1 MVAVLRL
8 YAHRGASAEAPE
20 NTMPSFERALEI
32 PGGDALE
39 LDGPIK
45 RDGHPIVSHDPTAER
60 MANRR
65 VAWKDVDLA
74 EARTFDMGWGFVA
87 PDGSRPFA
95 GKGVRVP
102 TFDEVLTQLPPVV
115 VNVDL
120 KQAWP
125 PMFERMIRLIRDR
138 GAEERVVLASFHWST
153 LLAVRARGYRG
164 DTGLTQ
170 PEVLALLATPRF
182 LLARAPLFGTCA
194 QVPERAGPVT
204 LAAPRFIDKCHALG
218 IRVDFWTINDP
229 VEARRL
235 LDLGADGIMTD
246 DPRAI
251 APVFAARRAAL

>member
-1 MVAVLRL
+1 M
-8 YAHRGASAEAPE
+8 
-20 NTMPSFERALEI
+20 T
-32 PGGDALE
+32 
-39 LDGPIK
+39 
-45 RDGHPIVSHDPTAER
+45 RDGHLVVSHDPTAHR
-60 MANRR
+60 MANLE
-65 VAWKDVDLA
+65 VAWKDIDLA
-74 EARTFDMGWGFVA
+74 EARSFDMGWGFVA

-102 TFDEVLTQLPPVV
+102 TFEEVLADLPPVV
-115 VNVDL
+115 LNVDL

-125 PMFERMIRLIRDR
+125 PMVGRMIELVRAR

-153 LLAVRARGYRG
+153 LLAVRACGYRG

-170 PEVLALLATPRF
+170 PEVVALVATPKF

-204 LAAPRFIDKCHALG
+204 LARPAFIDKCHALG

-229 VEARRL
+229 ADARRL